1 MGTNEL
7 ILRKNQA
14 GFETTRGTA
23 VAATRKVYAVIEPSY
38 EKSLAFFTDT
48 SGTYSARRR
57 KTYGRERVSFSA
69 TDLATFEDLAWWMQ
83 LAIKGGVTGVSDANT
98 TPGYTY
104 TFEPSETSDDLK
116 SMTLE
121 FGESG
126 NVYESDQ
133 VMCNSWTLRG
143 DPDSDSEPA
152 WMWEAELLGRTITT
166 SSYTGS
172 INDRTTEP
180 IIARGTKLY
189 VDTAYGSLGSTQL
202 TGHLISWSVTG
213 NNAIHFKAFAEDET
227 AMAAN
232 KVGRGERTYDFEF
245 TMEFDSDT
253 TPAGFKDYRDGD
265 EMFIRLLR
273 EGTVIDSVANTKKS
287 LQIDMAGFISSIS
300 FGDRDGNMTVTMGV
314 NCAYNADLAYDLKVT
329 IKNALQTLA

>member
-14 GFETTRGTA
+14 GLESTRGTS
-23 VAATRKVYAVIEPSY
+23 VAATRKVYATIEPTF
-38 EKSLAFFTDT
+38 EKPLAFFQDT
-48 SGTYSARRR
+48 SGTFSARRR
-57 KTYGRERVSFSA
+57 KVYGRERVSFTA
-69 TDLATFEDLAWWMQ
+69 TDLATYEDLAWWFQ

-104 TFEPSETSDDLK
+104 TFEPSETADDLK

-133 VMCNSWTLRG
+133 VMINSWTLRG

-152 WMWEAELLGRTITT
+152 YMFEAEMMGRTLST

-180 IIARGTKLY
+180 ITARGTKLY

-213 NNAIHFKAFAEDET
+213 NNNLHFKAFAEDET

-253 TPAGFKDYRDGD
+253 TAGGFKNYRDGQ
-265 EMFIRLLR
+265 ELFVRLLR
-273 EGTVIDSVANTKKS
+273 EGSTIDSVAATKKS
-287 LQIDMAGFISSIS
+287 LTLDMAGFISSIS
-300 FGDRDGNMTVTMGV
+300 FGDRDGNMTITVGM
-314 NCAYNADLAYDLKVT
+314 NCAYNADLAYDFKAVV
-329 IKNALQTLA
+329 KNALQTLA

>member
-14 GFETTRGTA
+14 GLESTRGTS
-23 VAATRKVYAVIEPSY
+23 VAATRKIYAVIEPSF
-38 EKSLAFFTDT
+38 EKPLAFFQDT

-57 KTYGRERVSFSA
+57 KAYGRERVAFTA
-69 TDLATFEDLAWWMQ
+69 TDLATFEDLAWWFQ
-83 LAIKGGVTGVSDANT
+83 LAIKGGVTGVSDGNS

-104 TFEPSETSDDLK
+104 TFEPTESSDDLK

-126 NVYESDQ
+126 NVYEADQ
-133 VMCNSWTLRG
+133 VMVNSWTLRG

-152 WMWEAELLGRTITT
+152 YMLECEMIGRTLTT

-172 INDRTTEP
+172 ITDRVTEP
-180 IIARGTKLY
+180 ITARGTKLY
-189 VDTAYGSLGSTQL
+189 VDTAFGSLGSTQL
-202 TGHLISWSVTG
+202 TGHLINWSITG
-213 NNAIHFKAFAEDET
+213 NNNLHFKAFAENET
-227 AMAAN
+227 SMAAN

-253 TPAGFKDYRDGD
+253 TAGGFKDYRDGD
-265 EMFIRLLR
+265 ELFFRLVR
-273 EGTVIDSVANTKKS
+273 EGTTIDSVAATKKK
-287 LQIDMAGFISSIS
+287 LQIDMAGFPSSIS
-300 FGDRDGNMTVTMGV
+300 FGDRDGNMTITVGV
-314 NCAYNADLAYDLKVT
+314 NCAYNADLAYDLKAT
-329 IKNALQTLA
+329 IVNALQTLA